1 MKPLE
6 MIRVI
11 YRVKQLGFMLI
22 SLFSQSLVRPVL
34 VAIY

>member
-1 MKPLE
+1 MNPLE
-6 MIRVI
+6 MIRVF

-22 SLFSQSLVRPVL
+22 FLFSQSLVRPIL